1 MKEMG
6 NQWVQDLAP
15 LATDWKKEYLELAPY
30 LIVVFKQAYYYFFLF
45 KKKKNPNFSIFKK
58 NK

>member
-15 LATDWKKEYLELAPY
+15 LATDWQKEYLELAPY
-30 LIVVFKQAYYYFFLF
+30 LIVVFKQAYYYFFF
-45 KKKKNPNFSIFKK
+45 I
-58 NK
+58 